1 MYSEESLSWSRR
13 RFVSRTAFSGA
24 ALALAG
30 HLPLQAE
37 TPATP
42 RFKIIGFSKPFQTL
56 SFDDTADL
64 VAEVGWAGI
73 ECPVRPKGQI
83 IPEHAEDELPKL
95 VEALRKRKLELSIIA
110 TDIRSVTQPYTEK
123 ILRVAAKIGIRHYRL
138 GETHYRAD
146 VSISQQLDEIKAR
159 LRDLAALNKE
169 LGLCAGWQN
178 HSGSDYMGAPVW
190 DIYGVI
196 KDFDPRYISNF
207 FDIAHATIEGGLSWP
222 VQARLMQPF
231 LGAVFVKDFTW
242 QRSAK
247 GWREEWCPLGEGMV
261 HREFFQTLGKSSFT
275 GLINQHHEYKLG
287 EGKTMVTALR
297 KDLRTLQE
305 WLVPQST
312 GKP

>member
-1 MYSEESLSWSRR
+1 MYSEESSSWSRR
-13 RFVSRTAFSGA
+13 RFISSTAFSGA

-37 TPATP
+37 APPAP

-73 ECPVRPKGQI
+73 ECPVRAKGQI
-83 IPEHAEDELPKL
+83 LPEHAEDELPKL
-95 VEALRKRKLELSIIA
+95 VEALRKRKLELSIMA

-123 ILRVAAKIGIRHYRL
+123 VLRTAAKLGIRHYRL
-138 GETHYRAD
+138 GEIHYRAD
-146 VSISQQLDEIKAR
+146 TSIPQQLDEVKAR

-190 DIYGVI
+190 DIHGVI

-231 LGAVFVKDFTW
+231 LGAVFVKDFIW
-242 QRSAK
+242 QRGAK
-247 GWREEWCPLGEGMV
+247 GWREEWCPLGDGMV
-261 HREFFQTLGKSSFT
+261 HREFFQTLLKSSFT

-287 EGKTMVTALR
+287 EGKAMVTALK

-305 WLVPQST
+305 WLEPQPVA
-312 GKP
+312 KP